1 VQPEASSRLINTFF
15 DSDKVDDSLYHPE
28 TVDFT
33 PAWTFG
39 DVTNVFIALALAAV
53 TVLPLVCMVW
63 WVHRRSRFGGNASAV
78 LRSAYPIILGA
89 GGWLLGALIVL
100 GRCPASRLTTSCWSP
115 CRSACPSALGIYL
128 AWVHRDLG
136 EPDEGPRARGRSRWS
151 ARRRQARVP
160 CDDGFGGVGHRDP
173 RGRRRRQPRPDL
185 ARHAAG
191 WVRG

>member
-78 LRSAYPIILGA
+78 LRSAYPIILSV

-100 GRCPASRLTTSCWSP
+100 ATMPSVPVDDELLAPVGRLARRPWFLP
-115 CRSACPSALGIYL
+115 GLSAPG
-128 AWVHRDLG
+128 LG
-136 EPDEGPRARGRSRWS
+136 EPEEGPRGSRPQS
-151 ARRRQARVP
+151 
-160 CDDGFGGVGHRDP
+160 
-173 RGRRRRQPRPDL
+173 L
-185 ARHAAG
+185 ARS
-191 WVRG
+191 